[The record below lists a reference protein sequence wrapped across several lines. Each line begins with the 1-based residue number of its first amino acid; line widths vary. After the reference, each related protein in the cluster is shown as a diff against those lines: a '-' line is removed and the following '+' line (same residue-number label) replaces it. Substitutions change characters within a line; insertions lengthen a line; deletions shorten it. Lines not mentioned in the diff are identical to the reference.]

1 MDIKILVALLYHF
14 NREFHNDIIMVARE
28 KNASVNEISHKTSP
42 EMYEFLTFPMYYLNG
57 T

>member
-28 KNASVNEISHKTSP
+28 KNASVNEISNKTSP
-42 EMYEFLTFPMYYLNG
+42 EM
-57 T
+57 